1 MSSSY
6 IWTRFFSK
14 GREKETKSD
23 DANLLPLGVYHTM
36 KAKTITQGFTG

>member
-6 IWTRFFSK
+6 GPTFFSK

-23 DANLLPLGVYHTM
+23 GTNLLPLGVYHTM
-36 KAKTITQGFTG
+36 KAKTITQGFMG